1 MKKQGIWIMAILVL
15 WILVNVV
22 SDILGWGLREGFS
35 GIVIQLFF
43 GYCALIL
50 VAQAF
55 SALAVIRKTLAE
67 AARQKRA
74 APHDLVREEISD

>member
-1 MKKQGIWIMAILVL
+1 MKKQGMWIAAVLAL
-15 WILVNVV
+15 WILVNFV
-22 SDILGWGLREGFS
+22 SDVLGLGLREGFS

-55 SALAVIRKTLAE
+55 SALTVIRRTLAA

-74 APHDLVREEISD
+74 APRDLAREEISD